1 MITMQSFTHAMI
13 YCSALITGEGTFG
26 KVKLAIHLPTG
37 EKVAVKVLEKS
48 RIKQQADI
56 R

>member
-1 MITMQSFTHAMI
+1 MLFN
-13 YCSALITGEGTFG
+13 YCSIINFLFSSLGEGTFG